1 MNKLKL
7 RIENLKVESF
17 ETSMVGGERRGT
29 VLGAADARPRPLT
42 QGPLGCQLQTEM
54 VTGGCCDITL
64 MISCVLTNCFA
75 ECNSFDPEICIG

>member
-1 MNKLKL
+1 VNKLKL

-17 ETSMVGGERRGT
+17 ETSVAGGERRGT
-29 VLGAADARPRPLT
+29 ILGAARPRPLT

-64 MISCVLTNCFA
+64 AVSCIQTNCLA
-75 ECNSFDPEICIG
+75 ECNSFDPEICLA

>member
-17 ETSMVGGERRGT
+17 ETAEAGGERGT
-29 VLGAADARPRPLT
+29 VLGAADRPRPLT
-42 QGPLGCQLQTEM
+42 QDPQGCQFQTEM

-64 MISCVLTNCFA
+64 AISCVLTNCFA
-75 ECNSFDPEICIG
+75 ECNSFDPELCIG